1 MVGFC
6 TALGVRLHVG
16 GVGVG
21 FGGCDVAGVGVGVVG
36 AVVDVVLILRSSV
49 FVMLLLR

>member
-21 FGGCDVAGVGVGVVG
+21 FGRCDVAGVGVGVVG
-36 AVVDVVLILRSSV
+36 AVVDVLILRSSV